1 MNDRA
6 SRDAAQRYVSKGFLL
21 HSQGYAWL
29 RLSGAKH
36 SNNVVSALPS
46 LRKSGFGMIVLIT
59 DVIAGV
65 YTMQIISQSNRLD
78 FLPPDVAPADSGA
91 ARAVL
96 HDALIYRR
104 GR

>member
-1 MNDRA
+1 
-6 SRDAAQRYVSKGFLL
+6 
-21 HSQGYAWL
+21 
-29 RLSGAKH
+29 
-36 SNNVVSALPS
+36 
-46 LRKSGFGMIVLIT
+46 MIVLIT

-104 GR
+104 GRKERWGGLRDVCELVCVEAGVGG